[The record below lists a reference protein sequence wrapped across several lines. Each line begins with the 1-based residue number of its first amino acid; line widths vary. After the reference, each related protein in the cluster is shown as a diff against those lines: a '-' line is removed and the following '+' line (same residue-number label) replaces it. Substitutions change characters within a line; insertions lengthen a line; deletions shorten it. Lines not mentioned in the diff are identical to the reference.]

1 VTAGPAPPPPGGTDE
16 PQPLAQRLG
25 AVLWPSFFAAG
36 VATMVFF
43 AFVDPL
49 LLRDMTFPELPMTR
63 KLGYTLGFFMF
74 WIATASAS
82 LFTSILL
89 SPGSRFNQPLS
100 GE

>member
-1 VTAGPAPPPPGGTDE
+1 MNVGAAPHGTDE
-16 PQPLAQRLG
+16 AQPLAQRLG

-49 LLRDMTFPELPMTR
+49 ALRDMTFPELPLTR
-63 KLGYTLGFFMF
+63 KFGYSLGFFMF
-74 WIATASAS
+74 WIATASSS

-89 SPGSRFNQPLS
+89 SPGSRFNKPLS

>member
-1 VTAGPAPPPPGGTDE
+1 VSPGTAAQPPAGPDAG
-16 PQPLAQRLG
+16 QPLAQRLG

-49 LLRDMTFPELPMTR
+49 HLRDLTFPELPITR

-74 WIATASAS
+74 WIATASSS

-89 SPGSRFNQPLS
+89 SPGSRFNKPLS
-100 GE
+100 GD

>member
-1 VTAGPAPPPPGGTDE
+1 VTAGPALPPPGGTDE

-49 LLRDMTFPELPMTR
+49 QLRDMTFPELSMTR

-89 SPGSRFNQPLS
+89 SPGSRFNKPLS